1 MCQEWDYLY
10 SGTEQI
16 EEESEIMMDD
26 FLSLVDVP
34 CSASVGKN
42 MLRFIYTGELD
53 PKVLENDVEVF
64 PNLGTRMEWRR

>member
-1 MCQEWDYLY
+1 
-10 SGTEQI
+10 
-16 EEESEIMMDD
+16 MMDD